1 MVRLRESQV
10 KKIFILDTTVLLH
23 DPQAIYKFKTNDIL
37 IPIVVVEE
45 IDKFKRDQSEVG
57 RNARTIS
64 RLLDLERSK
73 GKLSNG
79 VKLESGGML
88 YIVLHSAEIQIDNKS
103 QALAKNNDNWILGV
117 AFHYS
122 KEKSEECI
130 LVTKDVNLRI
140 KADALGIRAEDYSN
154 DKVQVD
160 ELYSGYTTIE
170 AEDALRTQLLAQGS
184 IQAPDY
190 AISNQFFCLKK
201 DGEEELLTK
210 FNARTNRLEL
220 IPAIPEVW
228 GIRPRNMEQRMA
240 LDLLLDPDIQLVT
253 LVGKAG
259 TGKTLLAI
267 AAGLQMVVDEE
278 GFNRL
283 MVGRPIH
290 PLGKDIGYLPGDIDE
305 KIRPWM
311 QPIFDNLEYILHCTS
326 DEHSRSSMTYEYFIQ
341 KGWMTVEPLTYMRGR
356 SIPNQYMLVD
366 EAQNLTP
373 HEMKS
378 IITRAGHGTK
388 IVLTGDPEQIDNPY
402 LDAAT
407 NGITYVVSRMKS
419 HDLHGHVTLV
429 QGERSELAELAT
441 NLL

>member
-1 MVRLRESQV
+1 M
-10 KKIFILDTTVLLH
+10 KKTFVLDTTVLLH
-23 DPQAIYKFKTNDIL
+23 DPQAIYKFADNDIL

-64 RLLDLERSK
+64 RLLDLERTK
-73 GKLSNG
+73 GSLSSG
-79 VKLESGGML
+79 VSLKSGGML
-88 YIVLHSAEIQIDNKS
+88 FIVLESSDLNQTSKAQS
-103 QALAKNNDNWILGV
+103 LTKNNDNWILGV

-122 KEKSEECI
+122 REKSQECI

-140 KADALGIRAEDYSN
+140 KADALGIQAEDFSN

-160 ELYSGYTTIE
+160 ELYSGYQLV
-170 AEDALRTQLLAQGS
+170 DADDQTRTQLLAQGS
-184 IQAPDY
+184 LPAPEG
-190 AISNQFFCLKK
+190 AVTNQFFCFQKE
-201 DGEEELLTK
+201 GEEDLLTQ
-210 FNARTNRLEL
+210 FSPETQRLEL
-220 IPAIPEVW
+220 LPTVPEVW
-228 GIRPRNMEQRMA
+228 GIKPRNLEQRMA
-240 LDLLLDPDIQLVT
+240 LELLLDPDIKLVT

-259 TGKTLLAI
+259 TGKTLLAL
-267 AAGLQMVVDEE
+267 AAGLQKVVDEE
-278 GFNRL
+278 QYNRL

-326 DEHSRSSMTYEYFIQ
+326 DEHSRGNMTYEYFIQ

-388 IVLTGDPEQIDNPY
+388 IVLTGDPQQIDNPY

-407 NGITYVVSRMKS
+407 NGITYVVSRLKN
-419 HDLHGHVTLV
+419 HTLHGHVTLL
-429 QGERSELAELAT
+429 QGERSVLAELAS

>member
-1 MVRLRESQV
+1 M
-10 KKIFILDTTVLLH
+10 KKIFVLDTTVLLH
-23 DPQAIYKFKTNDIL
+23 DPQAIYKFQDNDVL

-64 RLLDLERSK
+64 RLLDLERTK
-73 GKLSNG
+73 GTLSNG
-79 VKLESGGML
+79 VKLKSGGML
-88 YIVLHSAEIQIDNKS
+88 YIVLESSEILVNNQP
-103 QALAKNNDNWILGV
+103 QALTKNNDNWILGV
-117 AFHYS
+117 AYRNL
-122 KEKSEECI
+122 KKKQECI

-140 KADALGIRAEDYSN
+140 KADALGIRAEDFSN

-160 ELYSGYTTIE
+160 ELYSGYKFL
-170 AEDALRTQLLAQGS
+170 DADDQMRTQLLAQGS
-184 IQAPDY
+184 LAAPPN
-190 AISNQFFCLKK
+190 ANANQFFVLQKEG
-201 DGEEELLTK
+201 DEDLLTR
-210 FNARTNRLEL
+210 FNSETQRLEL
-220 IPAIPEVW
+220 LPSVPEVW
-228 GIRPRNMEQRMA
+228 GIRPRNLEQRMA
-240 LDLLLDPDIQLVT
+240 LELLLNPDIKLVT

-259 TGKTLLAI
+259 TGKTLLAL

-278 GFNRL
+278 SYSRL

-326 DEHSRSSMTYEYFIQ
+326 DEHSRGHMTHEYFIQ

-388 IVLTGDPEQIDNPY
+388 IVLTGDPQQIDNPF

-407 NGITYVVSRMKS
+407 NGITYVVSRLKNNT
-419 HDLHGHVTLV
+419 LHGHVTLL
-429 QGERSELAELAT
+429 QGERSVLAELAS